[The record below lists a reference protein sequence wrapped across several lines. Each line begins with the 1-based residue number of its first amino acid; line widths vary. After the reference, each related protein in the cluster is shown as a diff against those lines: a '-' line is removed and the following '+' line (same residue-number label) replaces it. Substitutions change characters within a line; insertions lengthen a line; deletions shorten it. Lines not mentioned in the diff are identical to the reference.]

1 MILLLF
7 FILSYF
13 IFFLIR
19 ENLEIARKIIST
31 LLSTTP
37 KEQEMYKDLTLD
49 LAQIHT
55 RLADLSRHEG
65 HYQNSLDD
73 LHQAKTLREEV
84 LTDAQKWDRRI
95 ADVEYN
101 LAMTTLL
108 LASEGEKNLVDKQ
121 DPQEKESSMNHDPMK
136 AMMSAMMGGGG
147 GDGNNIHGEDPND
160 TKVVL
165 TMEEISALREKAIC
179 HYVQCARIFA
189 GIIGTCCN
197 VDPNVLAEA
206 DESLEYREDSKVA
219 AATTNTSKEN
229 ASSSGEAMSSIQVRA
244 SKALEAIRTR
254 VANAL
259 EKESIKEEDS
269 DRVHDMKELLDE
281 IQETIDNC
289 EQDREGLRDVAIMKK
304 QAEEEIRKSDD
315 AEGVT
320 TIGFGSTSESNVAAA
335 TATSTVNST
344 TTIGF
349 GASATSTATVA
360 SSAPMMLVKK
370 KKKLDLKSTDNDAT
384 SENESNK
391 RAKTIE

>member
-1 MILLLF
+1 M
-7 FILSYF
+7 
-13 IFFLIR
+13 
-19 ENLEIARKIIST
+19 ETARQIIST
-31 LLSTTP
+31 LLSTTS

-73 LHQAKTLREEV
+73 LHQAKSLRKQV
-84 LTDAQKWDRRI
+84 LTGAQKWDRRI

-101 LAMTTLL
+101 LAMTALL

-121 DPQEKESSMNHDPMK
+121 DPQEKESSMSNDPMK

-147 GDGNNIHGEDPND
+147 DGNNIHGEDSNE

-219 AATTNTSKEN
+219 AATTVPLSSKEN
-229 ASSSGEAMSSIQVRA
+229 VSSSGEAMSSIQVRA

-259 EKESIKEEDS
+259 EKESVEEEDS

-320 TIGFGSTSESNVAAA
+320 TIGFGSTSESKVAAA
-335 TATSTVNST
+335 ST

-349 GASATSTATVA
+349 GKSATSTATMA

-370 KKKLDLKSTDNDAT
+370 KKKLDLKNTDDDAT

-391 RAKTIE
+391 RAKTTE